1 MATTNNVSSNF
12 VGKEAGAIFGPA
24 FKEADTLSKGLIS
37 VYDNIGFKLNMRLQ
51 QLTDGTKA
59 YACIADGGFTAAA
72 DGSVTLSEK
81 VLEPVKLMN
90 LKQIC
95 KEDYR
100 QTWSGDLIGASAS
113 NPNAPRDIIEKIE
126 QQELELLAERTDRII
141 WQGDNTN
148 TNEWDGYIKLWE
160 ADANVI
166 KANNGIV
173 PTGVPFDTTN
183 VLSEF
188 AKIASAIPRSL
199 RRKNVTWIISPDVAD
214 IYTQYLISKGSANGL
229 GGNANTQLVYGR
241 YNLEIV
247 NGLPDNTVAVYQKE
261 NLAFG
266 TGLLSDFN
274 QIAFTDEDELGL
286 LTGNI
291 RMKMVYSGGVQYA
304 FSDEIVYYLSTVTP
318 A

>member
-1 MATTNNVSSNF
+1 MATTNTVSSNF
-12 VGKEAGAIFGPA
+12 TGKEAGAIFGPA

-37 VYDNIGFKLNMRLQ
+37 VYENVDYKLNMRLQ

-59 YACIADGGFTAAA
+59 YACIEDGGFTAAA

-100 QTWSGDLIGASAS
+100 KTWSGDLMGGSAS

-126 QQELELLAERTDRII
+126 QQELELLAERTDRVI

-148 TNEWDGYIKLWE
+148 TNEWDGFIKLWK
-160 ADANVI
+160 ADTNVI
-166 KANNGIV
+166 KPAQETTPAPIT
-173 PTGVPFDTTN
+173 PTN

-188 AKIASAIPRSL
+188 AKVSNAIPVSL
-199 RRKNVTWIISPDVAD
+199 RRKNTTWIISPDVAD
-214 IYTQYLISKGSANGL
+214 AWTQYLVQQGAINGL

-241 YNLEIV
+241 YALEVV
-247 NGLPDNTVAVYQKE
+247 NGLPDNTIAVFQKE

-266 TGLLSDFN
+266 TGLLADYN
-274 QIAFTDEDELGL
+274 QIAFTDEDEKGL

-291 RMKMVYSGGVQYA
+291 RMKMVYSGAVQYA
-304 FSDEIVYYLSTVTP
+304 FSDEIVYYESVTP
-318 A
+318 